1 MKTTIFTIESK
12 HGFLQDLEEYTS
24 DVLEA
29 VSFTDF
35 EFAAQKLAQ
44 VQPLLRNEC
53 WISTQQIPFP
63 RPKPFQFHILNTK

>member
-12 HGFLQDLEEYTS
+12 HGFLKDLEEYTL

-29 VSFTDF
+29 VSFTNF

-44 VQPLLRNEC
+44 VQHLLLNEC
-53 WISTQQIPFP
+53 WISTQQISFP
-63 RPKPFQFHILNTK
+63 RSKPFRLHILNTN